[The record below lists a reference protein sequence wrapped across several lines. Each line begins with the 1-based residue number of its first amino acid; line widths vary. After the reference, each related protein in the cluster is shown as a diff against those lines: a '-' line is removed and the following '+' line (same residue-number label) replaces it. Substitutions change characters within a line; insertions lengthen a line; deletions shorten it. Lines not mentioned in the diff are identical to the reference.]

1 MENLH
6 EEFYK
11 EMQNLEEEIN
21 CSLKIKMDLKAFE
34 DNSELISYVE
44 KVIEKNGGRATFTK
58 LWGKGRLDLS
68 IEYLVLKDRYK
79 SLFSDYIKERS
90 RETLRQYGFEID

>member
-6 EEFYK
+6 EEFYR
-11 EMQNLEEEIN
+11 EMQNLEEKIN

-79 SLFSDYIKERS
+79 SLFSDYIKEKS

>member
-6 EEFYK
+6 EEFYR

-79 SLFSDYIKERS
+79 SLFSDYIKEKS